1 MFTIY
6 RTLQCIVVKY
16 GPYIFWNHKY
26 PNYIYIYRVTWSSW
40 NSRLWGD
47 FPTRW
52 CLWLK
57 RFKTGFF
64 SSSSNYWQ
72 TLGEIDQWLLPTGQ
86 MDKSYWK
93 CFCSYRHSSL
103 ELISCM
109 GSILMNRTTTQF
121 ILLPTWMISS
131 LAEHFRIH
139 WHLTITS
146 YIWGFLCCW
155 SWTMLFH

>member
-16 GPYIFWNHKY
+16 GPFIFWNHKY
-26 PNYIYIYRVTWSSW
+26 PNYIYIYRVTWSSR
-40 NSRLWGD
+40 NSRLWGV
-47 FPTRW
+47 FPPRW

-72 TLGEIDQWLLPTGQ
+72 TLGEIDQWLTGQ

-93 CFCSYRHSSL
+93 VL
-103 ELISCM
+103 QQLQTPLPWTD
-109 GSILMNRTTTQF
+109 ILHGVSTHERDHHPVESVTKLNEIWLVGVDDFGPFLQYKVRVGQF
-121 ILLPTWMISS
+121 
-131 LAEHFRIH
+131 FF
-139 WHLTITS
+139 
-146 YIWGFLCCW
+146 YF
-155 SWTMLFH
+155 